1 MPSTEWKCLQLE
13 KLSIDPN
20 AVSAED
26 DGKFWFK
33 TFTNFIEAMP
43 TNGDALDK
51 LKAPTS
57 YLTAPVY
64 KLISEKTTYDDAI
77 AALRNLYVKP
87 KNEIYSRHMLAM
99 APQTISETTDEF
111 FLRINRLSQDS
122 DFAPVSGQQYKDNMR
137 RDSFING
144 IASSFIR

>member
-13 KLSIDPN
+13 KLSIDPD

-51 LKAPTS
+51 LKTPAS

-64 KLISEKTTYDDAI
+64 KLISEKTTYDDPI
-77 AALRNLYVKP
+77 VALRNLYVNLKMKFTHGICLQWPHKP
-87 KNEIYSRHMLAM
+87 SVRQPTNK
-99 APQTISETTDEF
+99 
-111 FLRINRLSQDS
+111 
-122 DFAPVSGQQYKDNMR
+122 
-137 RDSFING
+137 
-144 IASSFIR
+144 